1 MGGLI
6 YVLGYLLIILAA
18 ILQTYCEF
26 GRQARANVKPHV
38 FTTRFR
44 YVLEGIW
51 MFLLLIGAA
60 ILLFPGSLT
69 GAIMAGIG
77 IIAFWLVL
85 PFIITPIMRNRV
97 LPPWDIV
104 RKELE
109 PKGYNERD
117 YWRGDWWMIE
127 PKQKRRTR

>member
-1 MGGLI
+1 
-6 YVLGYLLIILAA
+6 
-18 ILQTYCEF
+18 
-26 GRQARANVKPHV
+26 
-38 FTTRFR
+38 
-44 YVLEGIW
+44 
-51 MFLLLIGAA
+51 
-60 ILLFPGSLT
+60 
-69 GAIMAGIG
+69 MAGIG

>member
-1 MGGLI
+1 
-6 YVLGYLLIILAA
+6 
-18 ILQTYCEF
+18 
-26 GRQARANVKPHV
+26 
-38 FTTRFR
+38 
-44 YVLEGIW
+44 VLEGIW